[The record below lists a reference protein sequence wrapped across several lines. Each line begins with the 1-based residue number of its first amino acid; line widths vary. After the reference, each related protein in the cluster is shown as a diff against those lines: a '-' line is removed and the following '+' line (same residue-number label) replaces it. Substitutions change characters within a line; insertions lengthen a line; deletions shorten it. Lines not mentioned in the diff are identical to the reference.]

1 MGGMPDTMLVAITC
15 PTCRR
20 RGYIAKNML
29 PRWLSCSHCRT
40 RARFDR
46 GSPLSKDEWITKA
59 SHASDHLLDALQR
72 EETGPTNGGDA
83 THQR

>member
-40 RARFDR
+40 RARFDLER
-46 GSPLSKDEWITKA
+46 LAYAVDFIGVADRSE
-59 SHASDHLLDALQR
+59 
-72 EETGPTNGGDA
+72 
-83 THQR
+83 